1 MGKGNISESDLEK
14 LKYER
19 FNHPHP
25 RIQLKMEVVYLHG
38 LKCLSDDLI
47 CKIADI
53 CDNSRRGYLKQ
64 YREGGID
71 RLKEI
76 NFYRPSSELK
86 EYSGTIL
93 VLCTKYAVEEYFT
106 ENPPTSISQ
115 ASAIIEKMTGIIRGE
130 TQVRKFLKSMKFRY
144 LKSYSVPAKALTEE
158 KKTNSGSFWRKNLNP
173 D

>member
-1 MGKGNISESDLEK
+1 MES

-25 RIQLKMEVVYLHG
+25 RVQLKMEVVYLHG
-38 LKCLSDDLI
+38 LNCLSDDLI

-53 CDNSRRGYLKQ
+53 CDNTRRSYLKQ

-71 RLKEI
+71 RLKEV

-86 EYSGTIL
+86 DYSGKI
-93 VLCTKYAVEEYFT
+93 EEYFT

-115 ASAIIEKMTGIIRGE
+115 ASAIIEKMTGIKRCE
-130 TQVRKFLKSMKFRY
+130 TQVRKFLKSMNFRY

-158 KKTNSGSFWRKNLNP
+158 KKKNNESFWKKNLNP